1 MKRGNAKDPMGS
13 WRTHLRILGPII
25 AGVLLVTACGQTPT
39 QSGAPSA
46 ATTSSAAAT
55 ATNKTFVY
63 GFTQN
68 PVGGCDGTQALVLA
82 TTGNCPLLVQESLV
96 RYDDKVKAI
105 VPALATSWTYEG
117 LSATFKLRQNVKF
130 HDGTPFNA
138 DAVVFNYRR
147 VWDTT
152 FDQNKLAKFPNAP
165 TIPVKSVEKID
176 EQTVKVSFTT
186 SRSDTMLFMTTWPAL
201 IQSPTAVQKMSAA
214 DYTFKA
220 VGTGPYKIAAYQD
233 NARIELDRNEDYWG
247 TKPAAAKIVLVIKQD
262 ASALVNDLL
271 SGAIDAMRDPSIEQI
286 DQIKAKNLTV
296 DASPSL
302 IFYGAQL
309 NVMKPP
315 LDNATM
321 RQAINY
327 AIDKDSVAAL
337 SKGAAKAM
345 YGAIPE
351 IMREYNADAQSYK
364 YDKAKAG
371 QLLDSQGWTLP
382 AGGKIRMKG
391 GQPLTLSVIQRTG
404 YSGVTTLLTPA
415 IISNL
420 QDVGVDVKTVTVEQ
434 ALQYTDQG
442 YFDTSKW
449 NIAVGGWSAVIPDG
463 TAMLALWQTANLRP
477 AGLNMG
483 GYSNPQFDQKMKDAA
498 AALDDAT
505 HDKALKDAQVILK
518 NDAPWL
524 WVFQQQNVVAY
535 NPAKVAAA
543 PFRLQGNLDLL
554 NLALK

>member
-1 MKRGNAKDPMGS
+1 M
-13 WRTHLRILGPII
+13 
-25 AGVLLVTACGQTPT
+25 
-39 QSGAPSA
+39 
-46 ATTSSAAAT
+46 
-55 ATNKTFVY
+55 
-63 GFTQN
+63 
-68 PVGGCDGTQALVLA
+68 
-82 TTGNCPLLVQESLV
+82 
-96 RYDDKVKAI
+96 
-105 VPALATSWTYEG
+105 
-117 LSATFKLRQNVKF
+117 
-130 HDGTPFNA
+130 
-138 DAVVFNYRR
+138 
-147 VWDTT
+147 
-152 FDQNKLAKFPNAP
+152 
-165 TIPVKSVEKID
+165 
-176 EQTVKVSFTT
+176 
-186 SRSDTMLFMTTWPAL
+186 
-201 IQSPTAVQKMSAA
+201 
-214 DYTFKA
+214 
-220 VGTGPYKIAAYQD
+220 
-233 NARIELDRNEDYWG
+233 
-247 TKPAAAKIVLVIKQD
+247 
-262 ASALVNDLL
+262 NDLL

-302 IFYGAQL
+302 IFYGAQI

-315 LDNATM
+315 FDNATM

-327 AIDKDSVAAL
+327 AIDKDAVAAL

-351 IMREYNADAQSYK
+351 IMREYNADVPNYK

-382 AGGKIRMKG
+382 AGGKVRMKN
-391 GQPLTLSVIQRTG
+391 GQPLTISVIQRTG

-415 IISNL
+415 ILSNL
-420 QDVGVDVKTVTVEQ
+420 QDVGFDVKTVTVEQ

-449 NIAVGGWSAVIPDG
+449 NIGIGGWSAVIPDG

-483 GYSNPQFDQKMKDAA
+483 GYSNPQFDSKMKDAA

-505 HDKALKDAQVILK
+505 HDKAIKEAQLILK

>member
-1 MKRGNAKDPMGS
+1 MAS
-13 WRTHLRILGPII
+13 LRARARFLASVLG
-25 AGVLLVTACGQTPT
+25 GLLIVASCGQTAQPSPAAT
-39 QSGAPSA
+39 GTATPAPSA
-46 ATTSSAAAT
+46 TV
-55 ATNKTFVY
+55 TNKTFVY

-82 TTGNCPLLVQESLV
+82 TTGNCPLLVQEALV
-96 RYDDKVKAI
+96 RYDDTKKAI
-105 VPALATSWTYEG
+105 VPALAVSWTYDG

-165 TIPVKSVEKID
+165 TIPFKSIEKID
-176 EQTVKVSFTT
+176 DSTVKVNFTT
-186 SRSDTMLFMTTWPAL
+186 ARADTMLYMTTWPAL
-201 IQSPTAVQKMSAA
+201 IQSPTAVQKMAAA

-220 VGTGPYKIAAYQD
+220 VGTGPYKITAYQD

-247 TKPAAAKIVLVIKQD
+247 AKPAASKIILVIKQD

-302 IFYGAQL
+302 IFYGAQI
-309 NVMKPP
+309 NVMKAPF
-315 LDNATM
+315 DNAVM

-351 IMREYNADAQSYK
+351 IMREYNADVPNYK

-382 AGGKIRMKG
+382 AGGKVRQKN
-391 GQPLTLSVIQRTG
+391 GQPLSISIIQRTG

-415 IISNL
+415 ILSNL
-420 QDVGVDVKTVTVEQ
+420 QDVGFDVKTVTVEQ

-483 GYSNPQFDQKMKDAA
+483 GYSNPPFDQKMKDAA

-505 HDKALKDAQVILK
+505 HDKALKDAQLILK

>member
-1 MKRGNAKDPMGS
+1 
-13 WRTHLRILGPII
+13 
-25 AGVLLVTACGQTPT
+25 
-39 QSGAPSA
+39 
-46 ATTSSAAAT
+46 
-55 ATNKTFVY
+55 
-63 GFTQN
+63 
-68 PVGGCDGTQALVLA
+68 
-82 TTGNCPLLVQESLV
+82 
-96 RYDDKVKAI
+96 
-105 VPALATSWTYEG
+105 
-117 LSATFKLRQNVKF
+117 
-130 HDGTPFNA
+130 
-138 DAVVFNYRR
+138 
-147 VWDTT
+147 
-152 FDQNKLAKFPNAP
+152 
-165 TIPVKSVEKID
+165 
-176 EQTVKVSFTT
+176 
-186 SRSDTMLFMTTWPAL
+186 
-201 IQSPTAVQKMSAA
+201 
-214 DYTFKA
+214 
-220 VGTGPYKIAAYQD
+220 
-233 NARIELDRNEDYWG
+233 
-247 TKPAAAKIVLVIKQD
+247 
-262 ASALVNDLL
+262 
-271 SGAIDAMRDPSIEQI
+271 
-286 DQIKAKNLTV
+286 
-296 DASPSL
+296 
-302 IFYGAQL
+302 
-309 NVMKPP
+309 MKPP
-315 LDNATM
+315 LDNAVM

-327 AIDKDSVAAL
+327 AIDKDAVAAL

-351 IMREYNADAQSYK
+351 IMREYNADVPNYK

-382 AGGKIRMKG
+382 AGGKVRMKN
-391 GQPLTLSVIQRTG
+391 GQPLSISLIQRTG

-415 IISNL
+415 ILSNL
-420 QDVGVDVKTVTVEQ
+420 QDVGIDVKTVTVEQ

-483 GYSNPQFDQKMKDAA
+483 GYSNPAFDQKMKDAA
-498 AALDDAT
+498 SALDDAT